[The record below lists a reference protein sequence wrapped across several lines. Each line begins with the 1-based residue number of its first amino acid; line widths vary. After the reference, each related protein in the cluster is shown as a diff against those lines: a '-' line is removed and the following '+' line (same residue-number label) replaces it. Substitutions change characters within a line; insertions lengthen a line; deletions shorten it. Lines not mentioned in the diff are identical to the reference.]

1 MLIPLASEIPS
12 AFKSASTV
20 APELV
25 LTFAY
30 NLITAFANGK
40 PAESIVLRVNLQ
52 SVFFSHEVETTIV
65 KHVIAKQVIELLK
78 VL

>member
-1 MLIPLASEIPS
+1 VLIPLASEIPS

-52 SVFFSHEVETTIV
+52 SVLF
-65 KHVIAKQVIELLK
+65 
-78 VL
+78 